1 MSARADDAGR
11 KPAEPFSA
19 RFRAAPFAA
28 PFPALLAVLPLLS
41 LAVPRTPYLRLYAAR
56 VAGTRQDGALIEPF
70 TLKGD

>member
-1 MSARADDAGR
+1 MSARADGAGR

-19 RFRAAPFAA
+19 RFRAACPS
-28 PFPALLAVLPLLS
+28 LLPSQPCWPLCRFCPSLS
-41 LAVPRTPYLRLYAAR
+41 LAYLRLYAAR